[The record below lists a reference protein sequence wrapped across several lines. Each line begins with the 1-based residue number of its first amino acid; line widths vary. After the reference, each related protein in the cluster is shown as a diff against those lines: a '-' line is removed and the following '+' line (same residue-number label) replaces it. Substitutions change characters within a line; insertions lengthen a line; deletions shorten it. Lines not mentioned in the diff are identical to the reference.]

1 MPYDAFLEI
10 QTYGDANLQ
19 GFKDFIKPP
28 LAHERWIPGE
38 ALLINHTG
46 PQTPPRSPIPQL
58 MQRPI
63 SQCPCNHR

>member
-10 QTYGDANLQ
+10 KTYGDANLQ
-19 GFKDFIKPP
+19 GFKDFIKSL

-46 PQTPPRSPIPQL
+46 PKTPPRSPISQL